1 MARKLSLVVGGI
13 GILAL
18 AGCMNPDG
26 TTSNTQTG
34 AATGALLG
42 GFAGL
47 ISGGD
52 NRLGRAAVGAGL
64 GAAVGG
70 VIGANLDR
78 QARELERD
86 MGAGVAVTNTGSEIL
101 VSMPDNILFAVDSA
115 VVEPGNR
122 AQLRVLAESL
132 RRYPDTRIEVV
143 GHTDST
149 GSAAYN
155 QGLSERRAASVAGVL
170 RGEGVRADRI
180 TSYGQGESQPVA
192 TNLTAEGRA
201 QNRRVEIIIRPTG

>member
-1 MARKLSLVVGGI
+1 MARRLTLAIGGI

-18 AGCMNPDG
+18 VGCANPDG
-26 TTSNTQTG
+26 TTPNTQAGVTTG
-34 AATGALLG
+34 AILG

-52 NRLGRAAVGAGL
+52 NRLGRAAVGAGI

-70 VIGANLDR
+70 IIGANLDR
-78 QARELERD
+78 QARELQRD

-101 VSMPDNILFAVDSA
+101 VSMPDNILFALDSA
-115 VVEPGNR
+115 AVEPRSR

-132 RRYPDTRIEVV
+132 NRYPETRIEVV

-155 QGLSERRAASVAGVL
+155 QGLSERRAAAVAAVL
-170 RGEGVRADRI
+170 RGEGVRGDRI
-180 TSYGQGESQPVA
+180 ISYGLGETQPVA

-201 QNRRVEIIIRPTG
+201 QNRRVDIIIRPTG

>member
-1 MARKLSLVVGGI
+1 MARRLTLAIGGI
-13 GILAL
+13 GLLAL
-18 AGCMNPDG
+18 TGCLNPDG
-26 TTSNTQTG
+26 ATPNTQAGATTG
-34 AATGALLG
+34 AILG

-47 ISGGD
+47 VSGGD
-52 NRLGRAAVGAGL
+52 NRLGRAAVGAGI

-70 VIGANLDR
+70 LIGANLDR
-78 QARELERD
+78 QARELQRD

-101 VSMPDNILFAVDSA
+101 VSMPDNILFALDSA
-115 VVEPGNR
+115 AVEPRSR

-132 RRYPDTRIEVV
+132 NRYPETRIEVA

-155 QGLSERRAASVAGVL
+155 QGLSERRAAAVAAVL
-170 RGEGVRADRI
+170 RGEGVRGDRI
-180 TSYGQGESQPVA
+180 ISYGLGETQPVA

-201 QNRRVEIIIRPTG
+201 QNRRVDIIIRPTG